1 MGGTPTT
8 HPLMA
13 QPPPPLFT
21 ALAHCARR
29 RWDAACDQWYKL
41 PNDSIEAIRLRAR
54 MEREWDTLWTLSGG
68 NPEDPPTPFTIHPGP
83 NPVAEGDAP
92 ITFEAADGYEDTAHT
107 EAEARELHAAYQRRK
122 VPYRIIWAPIL
133 CQIFGFTPQTRW
145 SPAETWC
152 EAEWLDT
159 TPRSWI
165 PSR

>member
-1 MGGTPTT
+1 MGDTPTT

-13 QPPPPLFT
+13 QPPPLFT

-41 PNDSIEAIRLRAR
+41 PNGSIEAIRLRAR
-54 MEREWDTLWTLSGG
+54 MEREWETLWTLSGG
-68 NPEDPPTPFTIHPGP
+68 NPDGYPTPFTIHTSPE
-83 NPVAEGDAP
+83 PVAEGDAP
-92 ITFEAADGYEDTAHT
+92 IVFVADDGYEDTAHT
-107 EAEARELHAAYQRRK
+107 EAEAIELQETYQGRK
-122 VPYRIIWAPIL
+122 VPYRISWAPIL
-133 CQIFGFTPQTRW
+133 IQQLGFAPQTRW